1 MLPSGSRNSK
11 DYPDHEDANLILR
24 CYELRQEPVLRESRA
39 TILGKFQPRS
49 LDELLELTAPGTP
62 LNAPFRQVHTYWEM
76 VYNFV
81 RAGVVH
87 GEFFVESN
95 NGEGIFLLAKVHP
108 FLAGYRERMGPR
120 SFMNAEW
127 VATHTEIGKALFARS
142 QARVKALLEAK

>member
-1 MLPSGSRNSK
+1 MLPSASRNSK
-11 DYPDHEDANLILR
+11 DYPDHEDANLVLR

-39 TILGKFQPRS
+39 TIAKFQPKS
-49 LDELLELTAPGTP
+49 LEELLEVTGPGTP

-81 RAGVVH
+81 RVGVVH
-87 GEFFVESN
+87 AEFFIESN
-95 NGEGIFLLAKVHP
+95 NGEGLFLLAKVHP

-127 VATHTEIGKALFARS
+127 VATHTEIGKALFAR
-142 QARVKALLEAK
+142 QQQRVKALLEAK